1 MATDKKEIQK
11 QRMMSCFIDAAVQI
25 IEEEG
30 IKGVT
35 ARKVADLA
43 GYNVATLYN
52 YFSNLEHLILFAAL
66 RFVRDYTDSLPF
78 YVHEARNAWE
88 RFIKIWECFC
98 YYSFKQPEIYNAIFF
113 ARIDEPLKDIVSQY
127 YELFPQ
133 DLSNQPKELLPM
145 LTQTDIYERD
155 KVILEE
161 CAKEGFIKHENI
173 DEINELIMLIYQG
186 MLAGVIRKR
195 LHYTVEEAT
204 EKTMFFIKKCLTFYL
219 INGDKKNL

>member
-1 MATDKKEIQK
+1 MEIDKKELQR
-11 QRMMSCFIDAAVQI
+11 QRMMICFIDAAVQI

-66 RFVRDYTDSLPF
+66 RFMREYTESLPF
-78 YVHEARNAWE
+78 YVYNAQNALE

-98 YYSFKQPEIYNAIFF
+98 YYSFKQTEIYNAIFF
-113 ARIDEPLKDIVSQY
+113 TRIDEPLQDIISQY

-133 DLSNQPKELLPM
+133 DLSNQPEELLPM
-145 LTQTDIYERD
+145 LTRTDIYERD

-161 CAKEGFIKHENI
+161 CAKEGFIKQEDI
-173 DEINELIMLIYQG
+173 DEINELLLLIYQG
-186 MLAGVIRKR
+186 MLSGLISKR
-195 LHYTVEEAT
+195 LNYSVEEAV
-204 EKTMFFIKKCLTFYL
+204 EKTMFFIKKCLHFYL
-219 INGDKKNL
+219 INEDKGYL

>member
-1 MATDKKEIQK
+1 MDIDKKELQRR
-11 QRMMSCFIDAAVQI
+11 RMMTCFIEAAVQI

-66 RFVRDYTDSLPF
+66 RFIRDYTDKLPF
-78 YVHEARNAWE
+78 YVHGARNALE

-98 YYSFKQPEIYNAIFF
+98 YYSFKQPEIYNTIFF
-113 ARIDEPLKDIVSQY
+113 AKIDEPLKDIVSQY

-133 DLSNQPKELLPM
+133 DLSNQPPELLPM

-155 KVILEE
+155 KVILDE
-161 CAKEGFIKHENI
+161 CAREGFIKYEDI

-186 MLAGVIRKR
+186 MLAGIIRGR
-195 LHYTVEEAT
+195 LHYTAEEAV
-204 EKTMFFIKKCLTFYL
+204 EKTMFFIKKCLHFYAL
-219 INGDKKNL
+219 DRDEKKL